1 VYFPSWTPELCRR
14 LREHMGLQSLV
25 SQDGYLLQR
34 AIDVEQ
40 WHVLRHRVLVG
51 RKHGTL
57 KGKGKGKK
65 IDAGMAGA

>member
-1 VYFPSWTPELCRR
+1 
-14 LREHMGLQSLV
+14 MGLQSLV

-65 IDAGMAGA
+65 IDAGKAGA